1 MKEILIATTS
11 MFIVSVTVPK
21 DTTKPVLQQKKVS
34 KKTEKKTGEADE
46 STFSLFNYTFK
57 FQ

>member
-34 KKTEKKTGEADE
+34 KKAEKKTGEGDE